1 MDYSGIIKEM
11 EKAYNTNL
19 SCVNVYE
26 YINNEYYGY
35 KLIEHVQD
43 VGPLLKNARN
53 KKYKNVIWS
62 GRLHMSHL
70 VKNRMNISINIE
82 MNDDLKKLT
91 LVHELMHAIDTIDIG
106 IGTQYNIINNS
117 ETRIRNNF
125 KVVYEYRAAYEE
137 FKRFVTVDEVYLCGV
152 LERLHYL
159 NRSDLIEVNDIR
171 TLSYIAGFLG
181 LARIYK
187 NGKPRV
193 HKINE
198 TDIDKMIQK
207 YNKLYTIL
215 EKYGSER
222 KLSDLMCILNNEQ
235 DLMNYI

>member
-1 MDYSGIIKEM
+1 MSFKSTVKYKQ
-11 EKAYNTNL
+11 
-19 SCVNVYE
+19 
-26 YINNEYYGY
+26 YINLR
-35 KLIEHVQD
+35 K
-43 VGPLLKNARN
+43 
-53 KKYKNVIWS
+53 
-62 GRLHMSHL
+62 
-70 VKNRMNISINIE
+70 
-82 MNDDLKKLT
+82 
-91 LVHELMHAIDTIDIG
+91 
-106 IGTQYNIINNS
+106 
-117 ETRIRNNF
+117 
-125 KVVYEYRAAYEE
+125 
-137 FKRFVTVDEVYLCGV
+137 
-152 LERLHYL
+152 
-159 NRSDLIEVNDIR
+159 EVNDIR